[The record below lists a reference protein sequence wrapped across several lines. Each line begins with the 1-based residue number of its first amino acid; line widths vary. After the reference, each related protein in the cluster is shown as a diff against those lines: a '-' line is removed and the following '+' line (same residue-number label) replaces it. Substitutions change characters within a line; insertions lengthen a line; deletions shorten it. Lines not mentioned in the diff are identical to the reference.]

1 MNFFLNARILTL
13 YCLTLLL
20 LISCGTGKKESSEE
34 SLEKNSGPIKTLTSA
49 TQLDT
54 IIEAAGGSLLAFDLY
69 ADWCRPCRMLSP
81 TLEKIAAGNLS
92 KVTFYRI
99 NIDKFPQIARDFG
112 VSGIPLVVFM
122 KNKTVV
128 KQFVGV
134 QPEEDYIRTIID
146 NTAN

>member
-1 MNFFLNARILTL
+1 MLFLKSRSLFVVPCIALLFLIL
-13 YCLTLLL
+13 
-20 LISCGTGKKESSEE
+20 CGTAKKENAEENSET
-34 SLEKNSGPIKTLTSA
+34 SSGPIRTLHSP

-54 IIEAAGGSLLAFDLY
+54 IIEKAGGSLLAFDLY
-69 ADWCRPCRMLSP
+69 ADWCRPCRILSP

-99 NIDKFPQIARDFG
+99 NIDKFPQVARDFG
-112 VSGIPLVVFM
+112 VNGIPLVVFM

-134 QPEEDYIRTIID
+134 QPEEDYIRTIIE
-146 NTAN
+146 NAAN